1 MDQVRK
7 TSGLRLWLAAACLA
21 IVASGVPGSLI
32 AGMQQ
37 SDSGSAPQN
46 RPVPVLPRG
55 QKLFLKDGSFH
66 VVREYH
72 IDGDRVRYYS
82 VERSQWEEIP
92 AALVDWDA
100 TKQAQVTQAQQD
112 ATLDA
117 KLHKDEAA
125 RNAVFIDVD
134 ASVEVAP
141 KVFLPEGEGLFV
153 LDNLSV
159 VPLVPAE
166 TDIQFNK
173 TQLLKQILIPVPIVP
188 TRHTVSLLGKQAAIR
203 ITNSEPEF
211 YLRTKDQHDP
221 EIYLIHARVRGDK
234 RQIENLDQLFQ
245 IEMAKR
251 ESISIEKWELVKGVY
266 RLTLSQPLPPGEY
279 AFAEVVKA
287 GEDELYVWDF
297 GVDPG
302 PHPAK

>member
-7 TSGLRLWLAAACLA
+7 TNGLRLWLAAACLA

-100 TKQAQVTQAQQD
+100 TKQAQATQAKQD

-117 KLHKDEAA
+117 KLHKDEVA
-125 RNAVFIDVD
+125 RNAVFID
-134 ASVEVAP
+134 
-141 KVFLPEGEGLFV
+141 
-153 LDNLSV
+153 
-159 VPLVPAE
+159 
-166 TDIQFNK
+166 
-173 TQLLKQILIPVPIVP
+173 
-188 TRHTVSLLGKQAAIR
+188 
-203 ITNSEPEF
+203 
-211 YLRTKDQHDP
+211 
-221 EIYLIHARVRGDK
+221 
-234 RQIENLDQLFQ
+234 
-245 IEMAKR
+245 
-251 ESISIEKWELVKGVY
+251 
-266 RLTLSQPLPPGEY
+266 
-279 AFAEVVKA
+279 
-287 GEDELYVWDF
+287 
-297 GVDPG
+297 
-302 PHPAK
+302 